1 MRMTLYCLVLN
12 RLAFTLLFFN
22 NNFYINIFKIYFITT
37 SAISYLVSIVL
48 ADEEPQVI
56 LRDCT
61 IVFVP
66 VPAAARSKTWVCG
79 RSLPGIVGSNPAEH
93 GCLSFE
99 SVACCQI
106 EVSAMS

>member
-1 MRMTLYCLVLN
+1 MPCIEQTCFHI
-12 RLAFTLLFFN
+12 AFFN
-22 NNFYINIFKIYFITT
+22 KNFYINIFKIYFITT

-79 RSLPGIVGSNPAEH
+79 RSLPGVVGSNPAEH
-93 GCLSFE
+93 GCLSLE